1 MSPHDVLGDIASE
14 VMFDGVL
21 CCVPATQHA
30 TVGFEVSFLVSPLRA
45 PSVPEGAESGS
56 TDSGWCKLL

>member
-1 MSPHDVLGDIASE
+1 MQDVLGDFASE

-21 CCVPATQHA
+21 CCVPATKHA
-30 TVGFEVSFLVSPLRA
+30 SVGFEVSFLVSPMRA

-56 TDSGWCKLL
+56 AYSGWR